1 MAKKTTTIMAAIT
14 FAMITSVANAT
25 LINFGDGLG
34 IAANGYVEA
43 GMTIAT
49 TSTGFDRI
57 ADWQSGS
64 GSVAGER
71 EILDN
76 DGASYTF
83 SLVSAGTFDLASID
97 VEDPAGTGPN
107 WSKFGSVDI
116 IGSNGAIVN
125 LLATVFGTQAFGSTF
140 TSITSFTI
148 QYADSS
154 QLTFDNINFEA
165 NEECIPGQTCPP
177 TVPAPNTIA
186 LLGLGLASLGFLR
199 RKKAY

>member
-64 GSVAGER
+64 GSVAGR
-71 EILDN
+71 D
-76 DGASYTF
+76 F
-83 SLVSAGTFDLASID
+83 R
-97 VEDPAGTGPN
+97 
-107 WSKFGSVDI
+107 
-116 IGSNGAIVN
+116 
-125 LLATVFGTQAFGSTF
+125 Q
-140 TSITSFTI
+140 
-148 QYADSS
+148 
-154 QLTFDNINFEA
+154 
-165 NEECIPGQTCPP
+165 
-177 TVPAPNTIA
+177 
-186 LLGLGLASLGFLR
+186 
-199 RKKAY
+199 